1 MCGRFTQ
8 TQSAK
13 RIAQHFALHDLPPL
27 EPRYNI
33 APTQP
38 IPAVLQQGGDRH
50 FTYLRWGL
58 IPPWAKDLKM
68 GARMINARSE
78 TAAEKPSFRHA
89 LRQRRCLIVADG
101 FYEWK
106 RTPTGKQPH
115 FFYLPDPQASEAGAR
130 QPFAFAGLWE
140 RWESPDGDWIVS
152 GTILTTAA
160 NPLLRPFHERMP
172 VILRT
177 ESYDQWLD
185 PGQSV
190 TQVTPLLN
198 PFAAAAMATYPVDP
212 QVNSSQQDHLE
223 ILKRLP

>member
-1 MCGRFTQ
+1 
-8 TQSAK
+8 
-13 RIAQHFALHDLPPL
+13 LPTL

-50 FTYLRWGL
+50 FTHLRWGL
-58 IPPWAKDLKM
+58 IPPWAKDLSM

-89 LRQRRCLIVADG
+89 LRQRRCLILADG
-101 FYEWK
+101 FYEWE

-115 FFYLPDPQASEAGAR
+115 FFYLPDLQASEAETR

-140 RWESPDGDWIVS
+140 RWESPEGDWIGS

-160 NPLLRPFHERMP
+160 NSLLRPLHERMP
-172 VILRT
+172 VILQT
-177 ESYDQWLD
+177 EAYSQWLN

-190 TQVTPLLN
+190 AQVAPLLTS
-198 PFAAAAMATYPVDP
+198 FSAADMASYPVDP
-212 QVNSSQQDHLE
+212 QVNGSQQDHLE
-223 ILKRLP
+223 ILKRLR